1 VTDVPETRNEVMERA
16 IRRLGV
22 LEHLFIGLAAVAAL
36 VAGALVAWL
45 LGQAFGLPFR
55 PTWAAS
61 ALLLFVLPGGVSY
74 WRVRRDHPRVRADRP
89 MNDSETTHD

>member
-1 VTDVPETRNEVMERA
+1 MTGEGKGGQEVMERA
-16 IRRLGV
+16 IWRLWV
-22 LEHLFIGLAAVAAL
+22 LENLFIALAAVSAL

-61 ALLLFVLPGGVSY
+61 ALLLFILPGGLS
-74 WRVRRDHPRVRADRP
+74 WGRVRRDDARSGAERTQAESREDQ
-89 MNDSETTHD
+89 